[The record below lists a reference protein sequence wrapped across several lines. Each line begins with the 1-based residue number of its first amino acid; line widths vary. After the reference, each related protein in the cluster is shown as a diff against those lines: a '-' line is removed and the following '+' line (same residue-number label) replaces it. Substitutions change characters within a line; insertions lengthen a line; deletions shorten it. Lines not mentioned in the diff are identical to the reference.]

1 MCPAACALDRPCPHV
16 ALTQCEDRLNCT
28 PQTELTW
35 QEGLPWRA
43 SARPGRRRLTR
54 PKGTAAATHGPGSAD
69 AESPRHRWRLRGSV
83 AAAQE
88 EQLVDMS
95 RQGRRIIPELTI
107 PARPLCSHR
116 QPARHRSLSSCS
128 RPTRIHN
135 DLSAATPFTTA
146 AGGLAYR
153 TAGLGAD
160 RKIKVDHLP

>member
-1 MCPAACALDRPCPHV
+1 M
-16 ALTQCEDRLNCT
+16 ALTQCEDRLNST

-43 SARPGRRRLTR
+43 SARPSWRRLTR

-116 QPARHRSLSSCS
+116 QPARHS
-128 RPTRIHN
+128 H
-135 DLSAATPFTTA
+135 SARVQDQ
-146 AGGLAYR
+146 LASITIFQYAFDWLAIDFMR
-153 TAGLGAD
+153 MQ
-160 RKIKVDHLP
+160 